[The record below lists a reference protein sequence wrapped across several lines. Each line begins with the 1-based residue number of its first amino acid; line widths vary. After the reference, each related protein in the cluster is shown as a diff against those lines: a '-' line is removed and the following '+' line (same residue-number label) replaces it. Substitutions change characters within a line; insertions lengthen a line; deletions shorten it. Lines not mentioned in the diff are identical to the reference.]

1 MKSKILY
8 IILSAVV
15 AFGLWLYVVTV
26 VSPGSEETYYNV
38 PVVLQNENILQERGL
53 MITSDLP
60 TVNLDLSGN
69 RTDLNKLDANN
80 INVLVNVASIE
91 AAGTHRLTYTVS
103 YPGTVNGND
112 ITRTGQSTN
121 DIKLTV
127 EKRITKNVDVV
138 AEYIGSVPEG
148 FIADKENALLDY
160 KAIEV
165 SGPES
170 IVDKIAQAR
179 ITVDLTDQN
188 VTITGQ
194 YVYDLCDGNG
204 NPVDVQRITTDVE
217 AVNLTVKVQR
227 VKEIALTLETIYGG
241 GATEKNTTVNIQ
253 PQTIRISGSDAL
265 LEDLNEL
272 SLGSINLGEMLE
284 DKTLTFPITL
294 PEGVTNETGVTEAT
308 VEVTFADLKI
318 KTLNVSNIQAVN
330 VPEGMEVDMITQALE
345 LTVRGPSLL
354 IDAITEEDVTISV
367 DFANAQ
373 PGTATIRADV
383 VFSSTFSDAGTV
395 GSYVVSA
402 TLSETQDKED

>member
-8 IILSAVV
+8 IIFSAIV

-69 RTDLNKLDANN
+69 RTDLNKLDSNN

-91 AAGTHRLTYTVS
+91 AAGTHTLNYTVS

-121 DIKLTV
+121 NITLTV
-127 EKRITKNVDVV
+127 ENRITKSVDVV

-148 FIADKENALLDY
+148 FIADKENAVFDY
-160 KAIEV
+160 KSVEV

-170 IVDKIAQAR
+170 IISKIAQAR

-188 VTITGQ
+188 VTIAGQ
-194 YVYDLCDGNG
+194 YVYDLCDAEG
-204 NPVDVQRITTDVE
+204 NPVDVQRVTTNVE

-227 VKEIALTLETIYGG
+227 MKEIALTMETIYGG
-241 GATEKNTTVNIQ
+241 GATEANTTVTVSPRSIYV
-253 PQTIRISGSDAL
+253 SGSDAL
-265 LEDLNEL
+265 LENLDALI
-272 SLGSINLGEMLE
+272 LGSINLGEILE
-284 DKTLTFPITL
+284 NTTLTFPITL
-294 PEGVTNETGVTEAT
+294 PEGVNNETGVTEVT
-308 VEVTFADLKI
+308 VEVKFDDLKV
-318 KTLNVSNIQAVN
+318 KTMNVTNIQAVN
-330 VPEGMEVDMITQALE
+330 VPEGMEVELITRALE
-345 LTVRGPSLL
+345 ITVRGPSLL
-354 IDAITEEDVTISV
+354 IDAITENDLTIMV
-367 DFANAQ
+367 DFTNAQ
-373 PGTATIRADV
+373 IGTATTRATV
-383 VFSSTFSDAGTV
+383 EFSSTFSDAGTV

-402 TLSETQDKED
+402 TLSEAAEED